1 MTSRGFS
8 NESPVADD
16 AHHLAREST
25 VVMAK
30 YDLNAPEPR
39 TRTLDSVT
47 GISKKGLPSGTV
59 GVMGAL
65 VIGLSVCAPAYTL
78 TAAVGPAASEVG
90 YQTPAI
96 FLMGFLPMLLVALGY
111 RALNTAMPDSGTSF
125 TWASR
130 AFGPWVGWMA
140 GWGLIAATVLVLSN
154 LAGIA
159 VEFLF
164 QSISIVANDPSIAEL
179 SGNKFINILVC
190 LCFMAVATFIS
201 YRGMTSTKIFQY
213 ITVVFQMAIM
223 IWFIVAM
230 FIGAAD
236 PANEAG
242 RIPEVSWFNPLE
254 VDSFSAFAA
263 GIAVSIFVYWGW
275 DTVLT
280 MGEETKP
287 SKGRLSTESKAAMI
301 LVFILVVLYVSTAAA
316 TVAYAGLGE
325 TGTGLNNPAI
335 AENVFAALAHPVM
348 GPAAILLSVAIL
360 VSAMASINS
369 TAISPARTLLAMS
382 HYGALPPAIKKIHP
396 KYKSPYVALMLSS
409 IVASVF
415 YALMRFLS
423 EDVLWD
429 TITALGMM
437 VCFYYGITALSSPW
451 YFRKTAITEG
461 FGSVMSKLVLPG
473 LGGILLLI
481 VFVQTTVDSMD
492 PEFGSGSNIGG
503 VGLVGIIGVVVL
515 GLGVVLMLLQAK
527 AKPAFFRGQVLA
539 KADARS
545 DTSAMPVFDDGL
557 G

>member
-1 MTSRGFS
+1 
-8 NESPVADD
+8 
-16 AHHLAREST
+16 
-25 VVMAK
+25 MAK
-30 YDLNAPEPR
+30 YDLNAPEPA
-39 TRTLDSVT
+39 TRTLDSVS

-59 GVMGAL
+59 GVLGAL
-65 VIGLSVCAPAYTL
+65 VIGLSTCAPAYTL

-96 FLMGFLPMLLVALGY
+96 FLMGFIPMLLVALGY

-125 TWASR
+125 TWATR
-130 AFGPWVGWMA
+130 AFGPWIGWMA

-164 QSISIVANDPSIAEL
+164 QSLSILMNDHSIAEL
-179 SGNKFINILVC
+179 ATNKFINIAVC
-190 LCFMAVATFIS
+190 LGFMALATFIS

-213 ITVVFQMAIM
+213 VTVVFQMAVM

-230 FIGAAD
+230 FVGSGD
-236 PANEAG
+236 PANVEG
-242 RIPEVSWFNPLE
+242 RTPELSWFNPFE
-254 VDSFSAFAA
+254 VSSFSAFAA

-301 LVFILVVLYVSTAAA
+301 LIGILLVLYVGTATA
-316 TVAYAGLGE
+316 TVAYAGLGD
-325 TGTGLNNPAI
+325 GPTGLGNSAI
-335 AENVFAALAHPVM
+335 VENVFAALAHPVM
-348 GPAAILLSVAIL
+348 GPAAILLSLAIL

-382 HYGALPPAIKKIHP
+382 HYRALPAAIKRVHP
-396 KYKSPYVALMLSS
+396 KYKSPHIALLLSS

-415 YALMRFLS
+415 YAVMRFIS

-437 VCFYYGITALSSPW
+437 VCFYYGITALASPW
-451 YFRKTAITEG
+451 YFRKTAVREG
-461 FGSVMSKLVLPG
+461 VGSVISKLVLPG
-473 LGGILLLI
+473 IGGLLLLI
-481 VFVQTTVDSMD
+481 VFVKTTIDAMD
-492 PEFGSGSNIGG
+492 PEAGSGSSIAG
-503 VGLVGIIGVVVL
+503 VGLVGIIGVAVL
-515 GLGVVLMLLQAK
+515 AIGVVLMLLQAK
-527 AKPAFFRGQVLA
+527 ASPAFFRGGVLA
-539 KADARS
+539 RVDASS

-557 G
+557 GS

>member
-1 MTSRGFS
+1 MS
-8 NESPVADD
+8 
-16 AHHLAREST
+16 
-25 VVMAK
+25 K
-30 YDLNAPEPR
+30 YDLNADPA

-59 GVMGAL
+59 GVLGAL
-65 VIGLSVCAPAYTL
+65 VIGISTCAPAYTL

-96 FLMGFLPMLLVALGY
+96 FLMGFIPMLLVALGY
-111 RALNTAMPDSGTSF
+111 RALNSAMPDSGTSF
-125 TWASR
+125 TWATR
-130 AFGPWVGWMA
+130 AFGPWIGWMA
-140 GWGLIAATVLVLSN
+140 GWGLVAATVLVLSN

-164 QSISIVANDPSIAEL
+164 QSISILVGDPAIAEIA
-179 SGNKFINILVC
+179 GNRFINIAVC
-190 LCFMAVATFIS
+190 LGFMAIATFIS

-213 ITVVFQMAIM
+213 ITVLFQMAVLV
-223 IWFIVAM
+223 WFIIAM
-230 FIGAAD
+230 FVGAGD
-236 PANEAG
+236 PANTEG
-242 RIPEVSWFNPLE
+242 RAPELSWFNPFE

-301 LVFILVVLYVSTAAA
+301 LVAILVVLYVGTAAA
-316 TVAYAGLGE
+316 TVGYAGLGD

-348 GPAAILLSVAIL
+348 GSAAILLSVAIL

-382 HYGALPPAIKKIHP
+382 HYGALPASIKKIHP
-396 KYKSPYVALMLSS
+396 KYKSPYRALLLSS
-409 IVASVF
+409 IVASIF
-415 YALMRFLS
+415 YAVMRFIS

-437 VCFYYGITALSSPW
+437 VCFYYGITALASPW
-451 YFRKTAITEG
+451 YFRKAAVREG
-461 FGSVMSKLVLPG
+461 IGSVISKIVLPG
-473 LGGILLLI
+473 IGGILLLV
-481 VFVQTTVDSMD
+481 VFVQTTLDSMN
-492 PEFGSGSNIGG
+492 PEFGSGSNIAG
-503 VGLVGIIGVVVL
+503 VGLVGIIDVVVL
-515 GLGVVLMLLQAK
+515 GLGLVLMFVQARVSK
-527 AKPAFFRGQVLA
+527 DFFSGRVLA
-539 KADARS
+539 RTEATS
-545 DTSAMPVFDDGL
+545 DTSALELFDDGL
-557 G
+557 GS

>member
-1 MTSRGFS
+1 MS
-8 NESPVADD
+8 
-16 AHHLAREST
+16 
-25 VVMAK
+25 K
-30 YDLNAPEPR
+30 YDLNADPA
-39 TRTLDSVT
+39 TRTLDSVS

-59 GVMGAL
+59 GVLGAL
-65 VIGLSVCAPAYTL
+65 VIGISTCAPAYTL

-96 FLMGFLPMLLVALGY
+96 FLMGFIPMLLVALGY
-111 RALNTAMPDSGTSF
+111 RALNSAMPDSGTSF
-125 TWASR
+125 TWATR
-130 AFGPWVGWMA
+130 AFGPWIGWMA
-140 GWGLIAATVLVLSN
+140 GWGLVAATVLVLSN

-164 QSISIVANDPSIAEL
+164 QSISILVGDPSIAEIA
-179 SGNKFINILVC
+179 GNRLINIAVC
-190 LCFMAVATFIS
+190 LGFMALATFIS

-213 ITVVFQMAIM
+213 ITVFFQMAVM
-223 IWFIVAM
+223 VWFIVAM
-230 FIGAAD
+230 FVGAGD
-236 PANEAG
+236 PANAAG
-242 RIPEVSWFNPLE
+242 RSPELSWFNPFE

-287 SKGRLSTESKAAMI
+287 SKGKLSTESKAAMI
-301 LVFILVVLYVSTAAA
+301 LVAILVVLYVGTAAA
-316 TVAYAGLGE
+316 TVGYAGLGD

-382 HYGALPPAIKKIHP
+382 HYGALPASIKKIHP
-396 KYKSPYVALMLSS
+396 KYKSPYRALLLSS

-415 YALMRFLS
+415 YAVMRFIS

-437 VCFYYGITALSSPW
+437 VCFYYGITALASPW
-451 YFRKTAITEG
+451 YFRKSALKEG
-461 FGSVMSKLVLPG
+461 LGSVISKIVLPAI
-473 LGGILLLI
+473 GGILLLV
-481 VFVQTTVDSMD
+481 VFVQTTIDSMN
-492 PEFGSGSNIGG
+492 PEFGSGSNIAG
-503 VGLVGIIGVVVL
+503 VGLVGVIGVVVL
-515 GLGVVLMLLQAK
+515 GLGIVLMFVQARVSK
-527 AKPAFFRGQVLA
+527 EFFAGRVLA
-539 KADARS
+539 RTEATS
-545 DTSAMPVFDDGL
+545 DTSAMELFDDGL
-557 G
+557 GA

>member
-1 MTSRGFS
+1 
-8 NESPVADD
+8 
-16 AHHLAREST
+16 
-25 VVMAK
+25 MAK
-30 YDLNAPEPR
+30 YDLNAPEPV
-39 TRTLDSVT
+39 TRTLDSVS
-47 GISKKGLPSGTV
+47 GISKKGLPAGSI
-59 GVMGAL
+59 GVLGAL

-78 TAAVGPAASEVG
+78 TAAIGPAAAEAG

-96 FLMGFLPMLLVALGY
+96 FLMGFIPMLLVALGY
-111 RALNTAMPDSGTSF
+111 RALNSAMPDSGTSF
-125 TWASR
+125 TWAVR

-164 QSISIVANDPSIAEL
+164 QSLSILMNDPSIADIAD
-179 SGNKFINILVC
+179 NKFINILVC
-190 LCFMAVATFIS
+190 LGFMALATLIS

-213 ITVVFQMAIM
+213 VTVIFQMAVM
-223 IWFIVAM
+223 IWFVVAM
-230 FIGAAD
+230 FVGARN
-236 PANEAG
+236 PANVEG
-242 RIPEVSWFNPLE
+242 RMPELSWFNPFE
-254 VDSFSAFAA
+254 VSSFSAFAA

-301 LVFILVVLYVSTAAA
+301 LIGILLVLYVGTATA
-316 TVAYAGLGE
+316 TVAYAGLGDGE
-325 TGTGLNNPAI
+325 TGLGNDAI
-335 AENVFAALAHPVM
+335 IENVFAALAHPVM
-348 GPAAILLSVAIL
+348 GPAAILLSLAIL

-382 HYGALPPAIKKIHP
+382 HYRALPAAIKRIHP

-415 YALMRFLS
+415 YAVMRFIS

-437 VCFYYGITALSSPW
+437 VCFYYGITALASPW
-451 YFRKTAITEG
+451 YFRKSAPKEG
-461 FGSVMSKLVLPG
+461 IGSVISKLVLPG
-473 LGGILLLI
+473 IGGVLLLI
-481 VFVQTTVDSMD
+481 VFVKTTVDAMSPD
-492 PEFGSGSNIGG
+492 AGSGSNIAG

-515 GLGVVLMLLQAK
+515 GIGVVLMLIQSRAE
-527 AKPAFFRGQVLA
+527 PAFFRGEVLSRT
-539 KADARS
+539 DAS
-545 DTSAMPVFDDGL
+545 DDTSAIALFDDGL
-557 G
+557 GS